1 MQQKGRSA
9 CLSKTSLVSLSLG
22 TAAAIFLAEA
32 GTMFL
37 LDGVPSISGPAAAL
51 AAAALL
57 GSVCLPLLHFTWVR
71 SLRRAIA
78 ERERALQALEQQA
91 LRDPLTRLPNRISF
105 EDNAGR
111 ELERARLERV
121 SLALLVVDVR
131 RFAQI
136 NRALGHKHGDQLL
149 LQIADRLRRSLP
161 HPELVTRLGSDVF
174 GVLLREVSAER
185 AVDAAER
192 IHQIIDAPYA
202 IEGHAVEI
210 EAHCGVSLYPDHA
223 QQAGVLLQCAEIAL
237 QRAKEVGERHQ
248 IYRDDDPSR
257 ARRHLDLFSL
267 LRGALQRGELSLRY
281 QPKLDLANGRVTSAE
296 ALLRWHHPELGQ
308 VPPCEFIGVA
318 EQTSLIKPITAW
330 VLEQAVRQVAAWAA
344 EGLHVRVAVNLSA
357 RSLTDQALPGE
368 LASLLLKWRVN
379 PASIVVE
386 VTESAVLAEPD
397 SAAGVIERLCELGV
411 ELSIDDFGTGYSSLT
426 YLRMLPARELK
437 IDRSFAQNVDSNQ
450 ENAVIVRAVVEL
462 AHNFGLRVVAEGVET
477 RAAFERLSALGC
489 DLVQGYY
496 VSKPLT
502 AQDFAEFV
510 RAQGVSP
517 SPRRAS
523 LFPLP
528 SDPTRLVA
536 PIRSVPPL
544 LRESLRSL
552 RAVAPRRSIP
562 A

>member
-1 MQQKGRSA
+1 MQQEGRPASFP
-9 CLSKTSLVSLSLG
+9 KTSPVSLWLG

-32 GTMFL
+32 GILFL
-37 LDGVPSISGPAAAL
+37 LDRLPSIAGPAAAL
-51 AAAALL
+51 AGAALL
-57 GSVCLPLLHFTWVR
+57 TSAGLPLLHFTWVR
-71 SLRRAIA
+71 LLRRATA
-78 ERERALQALEQQA
+78 RQADAMQALEQQA
-91 LRDPLTRLPNRISF
+91 RRDPLTRLPNRMSF
-105 EDNAGR
+105 EGNAGR
-111 ELERARLERV
+111 EIERARLQGA
-121 SLALLVVDVR
+121 SLALLVVDIR

-136 NRALGHKHGDQLL
+136 NRALGHEHGDQLL
-149 LQIADRLRRSLP
+149 LQIADRLRQSLP
-161 HPELVTRLGSDVF
+161 EPELVTRLGSDVF
-174 GVLLREVSAER
+174 GVLLREVNAEC

-202 IEGHAVEI
+202 FEGHVVEI
-210 EAHCGVSLYPDHA
+210 EAHCGLSLYPDHGER
-223 QQAGVLLQCAEIAL
+223 AGVLLQCAEIAL
-237 QRAKEVGERHQ
+237 HRAKEVGERHQ
-248 IYRDDDPSR
+248 IYRDDDPSQ
-257 ARRHLDLFSL
+257 ARRRLDLFSL

-308 VPPCEFIGVA
+308 VPASEFIGVA

-344 EGLHVRVAVNLSA
+344 DGLHVRVAVNLSA
-357 RSLTDQALPGE
+357 RSLTDEALPGQ

-397 SAAGVIERLCELGV
+397 RAASVIERLCELGL
-411 ELSIDDFGTGYSSLT
+411 ELSIDDFGTGYSLT

-437 IDRSFAQNVDSNQ
+437 IDRSFSHDVDSNQ
-450 ENAVIVRAVVEL
+450 ENAVIVRAVIDL

-477 RAAFERLSALGC
+477 RPAVERLHALGC
-489 DLVQGYY
+489 DMIQGYY

-502 AQDFAEFV
+502 AQDFVEFL

-517 SPRRAS
+517 PPRRAS
-523 LFPLP
+523 LFPLA
-528 SDPTRLVA
+528 SDSTRLVA

-552 RAVAPRRSIP
+552 RAVAPPRSIP